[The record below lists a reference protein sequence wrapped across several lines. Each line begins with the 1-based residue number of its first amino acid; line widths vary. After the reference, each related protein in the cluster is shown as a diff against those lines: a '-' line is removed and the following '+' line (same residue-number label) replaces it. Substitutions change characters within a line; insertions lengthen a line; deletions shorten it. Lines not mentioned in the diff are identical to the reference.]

1 MINLPWY
8 DSDPRRAL
16 SRLNQEA
23 KVRDIAVSKE
33 NGANGDTTQVS
44 PIFLAFA
51 ISTAVN
57 EHLKLLLTACEKFG
71 IHITREQT
79 KKLNAELLSLH
90 YFLST
95 IFLNKYISGN
105 QFELFVLRARVALL
119 DILPKNGIGNWLLNF
134 NPFAKNRK
142 DNELEVSLFE
152 IFQKNERFYIHD
164 ELSEEEKRELA
175 SDLTF
180 FEIKEDVYK
189 NNIFTQFLIKSSYRI
204 SDILSVRENPA
215 RFIPLC
221 VANRSIIETSFEV
234 AQKIRP
240 VWHLPEDKKA
250 MRDFNMQDQEQ

>member
-8 DSDPRRAL
+8 DPSPRRAL
-16 SRLNQEA
+16 SHLNQEA
-23 KVRDIAVSKE
+23 KVRDITVSKE
-33 NGANGDTTQVS
+33 DGANGDIMQVS

-51 ISTAVN
+51 ILTADN

-71 IHITREQT
+71 IRITREQT

-90 YFLST
+90 YFLIT

-105 QFELFVLRARVALL
+105 QLTLFVLRVRVALL

-134 NPFAKNRK
+134 NPFAKSRK
-142 DNELEVSLFE
+142 DNELEISLLE

-175 SDLTF
+175 SDLTL
-180 FEIKEDVYK
+180 FETKEDVYK
-189 NNIFTQFLIKSSYRI
+189 NNIITQFLIKSNYRI

-221 VANRSIIETSFEV
+221 IVNRSIIETSFKV

-250 MRDFNMQDQEQ
+250 IRDFNMQDQE